1 MTVSRVTRDLR
12 PLLGP
17 FGVARTCDL
26 AGRVD
31 RHTLT
36 RQVAEGRLLRP
47 HRGVV
52 AAPACWDDWRTRALA
67 GVLATG
73 GVLSHGTGLAV
84 WRVLED
90 DGGPVHVSVPA
101 GRRARVS
108 DGLVV
113 HRVRDLDADRLGAFP
128 VTPLPRAL
136 VDGWGWASGAHGTR
150 REGDRLRGAVIGTLR
165 DRRVAVT
172 QLRSEAVRRPALPGR
187 RELTDLLG
195 LVERGCQS
203 ELEIWGVRH
212 VLTGPGMPHF
222 VQQHPVV
229 LAGERTVH
237 LDAAVPHLRVAV
249 ELDGAAFHGSAED
262 RERDIRR
269 DVALAALGW
278 VVLRFSHRRLTR
290 EPEACRREILRV
302 CRTREVVIAV
312 R

>member
-1 MTVSRVTRDLR
+1 MTRDLH

-17 FGVARTCDL
+17 YGVVRVSDL

-31 RHTLT
+31 RHTVT
-36 RQVAEGRLLRP
+36 RHVADGRLLRP

-52 AAPACWDDWRTRALA
+52 AVPECWADWRTRALA

-73 GVLSHGTGLAV
+73 GVVSHGTALAV
-84 WRVLED
+84 WRVLDD

-101 GRRARVS
+101 GRRARAG

-136 VDGWGWASGAHGTR
+136 VDGWGWACGAHGSR
-150 REGDRLRGAVIGTLR
+150 REVDRLRGAVIGTLR
-165 DRRVAVT
+165 DRRVRVAHLLDAV
-172 QLRSEAVRRPALPGR
+172 ARRPALPGR
-187 RELTDLLG
+187 RSLEHLLQ
-195 LVERGCQS
+195 LVDQGCQS

-212 VLTGPGMPHF
+212 VLTGRGMPRF
-222 VQQHPVV
+222 VQQHPVF
-229 LAGERTVH
+229 LPGGRTVR
-237 LDAAVPHLRVAV
+237 LDAAVPELQVAV
-249 ELDGAAFHGSAED
+249 ELDGAAFHGSAEA

-290 EPEACRREILRV
+290 EPEACREEILRV
-302 CRTREVVIAV
+302 CRTRAAV
-312 R
+312 LTGR